1 MVKTG
6 LALSILQ
13 LVALSLPAFAI
24 ILQLIGESDIPYAN
38 EAVPVVAAS
47 FAAITGSGA
56 VITGTMV
63 LQDHTL
69 AMQAS
74 LLRVTVGLVGLIA
87 GVILVSL
94 RTRREQQS
102 LAD

>member
-1 MVKTG
+1 M
-6 LALSILQ
+6 
-13 LVALSLPAFAI
+13 
-24 ILQLIGESDIPYAN
+24 
-38 EAVPVVAAS
+38 AAS

-56 VITGTMV
+56 VITDTMF

-74 LLRVTVGLVGLIA
+74 LLLVTIGLIGLIA
-87 GVILVSL
+87 GVVLVSL

-102 LAD
+102 LAE